1 VAGVPG
7 RIFDVK
13 GRATVPADPEFGVSE
28 HVAGVLL
35 AARRHGADVSAGIN
49 ITYEQALLDELA
61 EQGHVVA
68 AFDES
73 DDISSSVG
81 AAIEEKPEAT
91 VLYQTG
97 GMGIEPLIYVLGI
110 DAESVADTIRS
121 LV

>member
-81 AAIEEKPEAT
+81 AAIEEKPRRRCSTRPA
-91 VLYQTG
+91 G
-97 GMGIEPLIYVLGI
+97 WG
-110 DAESVADTIRS
+110 SNR
-121 LV
+121 